1 MLKAKFL
8 IPLDATSGFPEDN
21 SEGNSFVLEKDSS
34 FNIPVKEGKM
44 GETLFQYLQIG
55 NV

>member
-1 MLKAKFL
+1 MQHQDSQRIIQKE
-8 IPLDATSGFPEDN
+8 IP
-21 SEGNSFVLEKDSS
+21 FVLEKDAN
-34 FNIPVKEGKM
+34 FNIPVREGKM